1 MTRRLVLLAAIAV
14 FASPAAA
21 LDMPARK
28 PGLWE
33 LKMAFEGNKIPPR
46 VMQQC
51 IDAATDKM
59 MNADFGGA
67 AQENCSKRDV
77 QNTGGVITIDS
88 VCKFGSATTTSHAVV
103 TGRFDS
109 GYTVDVTSTRAGG
122 APVPGMPATGSTH
135 IKLEAKWLGACA
147 GDQKPGDM
155 MMGNGMKMNV
165 LELQKMRGAPK
176 P

>member
-1 MTRRLVLLAAIAV
+1 MTRRFVLLAAIV
-14 FASPAAA
+14 IFASPAAA

-59 MNADFGGA
+59 MNTDFGGS
-67 AQENCSKRDV
+67 AQENCSKRDG

-88 VCKFGSATTTSHAVV
+88 VCKFGAATTASHAVV
-103 TGRFDS
+103 TGKLDS
-109 GYTVDVTSTRAGG
+109 GYTVDVTSTRTGG
-122 APVPGMPATGSTH
+122 APVPGMPASGSTH
-135 IKLEAKWLGACA
+135 MKLEAKWLGPCA
-147 GDQKPGDM
+147 AGQKPGDM
-155 MMGNGMKMNV
+155 MMGSGMKMNV

-176 P
+176 Q